1 MRRRARPRA
10 TRSVRSLD
18 LDTFAG
24 LRPLSARAVAYGAV
38 MAERVSLEGL
48 VYVKRSPTGAYLLT
62 VVTLLVYFFVWYYK
76 INDETRRYLRDDSIR
91 PWHSVLAI
99 FPGVLLIVP
108 YFVSLYQTAERIRLV
123 EERSGSPKRVRPVLG
138 TVCGFEPS
146 RVSRGPFWLFPLFD
160 QSGG

>member
-10 TRSVRSLD
+10 TRSMRSLD

-91 PWHSVLAI
+91 PWHSVSRSSRACCSSSPTSSPSTKPPNGFAWLRNA
-99 FPGVLLIVP
+99 PEG
-108 YFVSLYQTAERIRLV
+108 
-123 EERSGSPKRVRPVLG
+123 RSGSGQSWGR
-138 TVCGFEPS
+138 CGGS
-146 RVSRGPFWLFPLFD
+146 
-160 QSGG
+160 

>member
-1 MRRRARPRA
+1 
-10 TRSVRSLD
+10 
-18 LDTFAG
+18 
-24 LRPLSARAVAYGAV
+24 
-38 MAERVSLEGL
+38 MAERVSLEGS

-62 VVTLLVYFFVWYYK
+62 VATLLVYFFVWYYK

-108 YFVSLYQTAERIRLV
+108 YFVSLYRTAERIRLV

-138 TVCGFEPS
+138 TVCGFLTLLT
-146 RVSRGPFWLFPLFD
+146 VLLMGGCLFYYQDHLNKAWTAAA
-160 QSGG
+160 GGREVTAPTAPDVAKAN